1 MAGELLINQGHQVVL
16 HARNTVRADD
26 AKRAL
31 PRAEAIVEGDLGTI
45 AGAKEVA
52 ARVNEL
58 GRFDAV
64 IHNAAVGYREGYH
77 LTADGLPHVFAINTL
92 ATYILTGLVERP
104 HRLIY
109 LSSGMHRH
117 ADVNLD
123 DVLWNKRRWNGSTA
137 YAESKLHDAMLGFAV
152 SRRWPDVLSNSLE
165 PGWVPTKM
173 GGAGAPDDMEQ
184 AHLTRH
190 GSPSAMNR
198 KPRLPAAT
206 STICVCSHLTR
217 RPMTLRFRI
226 ASSRSARSCPAS
238 RCQFERRI
246 TRGFPPTTRPLFQ
259 LVNARERNCFQFRSS
274 VS

>member
-184 AHLTRH
+184 AHLTQAWLAVSDEPEAKVTGRYFYH
-190 GSPSAMNR
+190 L
-198 KPRLPAAT
+198 RLLAPNPQANDAALQDRLVA
-206 STICVCSHLTR
+206 ICAQLSGV
-217 RPMTLRFRI
+217 
-226 ASSRSARSCPAS
+226 
-238 RCQFERRI
+238 
-246 TRGFPPTTRPLFQ
+246 PLP
-259 LVNARERNCFQFRSS
+259 V
-274 VS
+274 